1 MCFIGKIIIF
11 VDNIIEMPQTKHY
24 IYIFL
29 MLFSISVSSQK
40 SIDEDPELIQNSI
53 NNRISQSQTALE
65 NYNYFEAQNNLD
77 EALVFAEKLDNKKSE
92 GIIYGLKGKLQLITE
107 DEDKAIT
114 SLNKAIEIQRITKDD
129 GNLANSYKTLAEVF
143 VRKKDYSQAADYFK
157 SAKTLF
163 QQEGLDKGLAETL
176 LAEGKTY
183 IQIKNYRKARSIIEQ
198 SIAEAK
204 KIGYLKI
211 QSDALLTQGKVY
223 NNLGDYDKALTIANE
238 GLRIAKQNNYTSI
251 LNEGYLVVSDINK
264 SLGKINQSLE
274 SAELSREYLELHIK
288 LSDSLRNLKMIHSSK
303 DQETQHLL
311 REMDAKNKEVVE
323 QLEHFEDDKNLNTL
337 TSILSVAL
345 ITILSLLTLS
355 LYKNNNIR
363 LKTNTM
369 LHKKNGELIIAK
381 EKAELAS
388 KTKANFLSTVTH
400 ELRTPLYAVT
410 GLSNMLLEE
419 NPRPEQVQ
427 HLKSLKFSGDY
438 LLTFINDILQINKIE
453 ANKVD
458 IEPESFNL
466 KKKINNIVLALNNS
480 ANDNNVKLH
489 FEYDNNLS
497 ENFIADQLKIS
508 QILINLIGNSI
519 KFAKDGDIWI
529 RVYKIEQ
536 KGNIY
541 TLRFEVEDNGI
552 GISQE
557 KQDNMFESFSQG
569 SIQINRK
576 YGGTGLGLSIVK
588 GLIDILK
595 GKIYVKSELEKGT
608 TFYFEIP
615 LEYTS
620 VEEAKEKKV
629 NYFSG
634 NKEELDLSDVRILVV
649 EDNKINQMITKK
661 ILTKMNLKCDI
672 IDNGEDAVEMIKNN
686 NYNIILMD
694 IHMPGISGMEATKR
708 VRSFDKELTIFALT
722 AVTIED
728 KMHEFDEAGFTD
740 IIPKPFKQEEFE
752 KKLYNALAGKANK
765 SA

>member
-1 MCFIGKIIIF
+1 
-11 VDNIIEMPQTKHY
+11 
-24 IYIFL
+24 
-29 MLFSISVSSQK
+29 MLISITAFAQEA
-40 SIDEDPELIQNSI
+40 IDEDPEIVQNNI
-53 NNRISQSQTALE
+53 NYRIAQSQTELE
-65 NYNYFEAQNNLD
+65 NYNYYKAKKNLD
-77 EALVFAEKLDNKKSE
+77 EALDLAEKASNKKSL
-92 GIIYGLKGKLQLITE
+92 GIIYAIKGRLELIIE
-107 DEDKAIT
+107 EEDKAIK
-114 SLNKAIEIQRITKDD
+114 SLNKAIEIQRIINDNV
-129 GNLANSYKTLAEVF
+129 NLGSSYKTFGDIYLAKEDF
-143 VRKKDYSQAADYFK
+143 YSALDSYTAAK
-157 SAKTLF
+157 SKFEEEDLN
-163 QQEGLDKGLAETL
+163 EELAETL
-176 LAEGKTY
+176 LSEGKTY
-183 IQIKNYRKARSIIEQ
+183 NALKNYKKARDVVEQ
-198 SIAEAK
+198 SLAIAK
-204 KIGYLKI
+204 KYDYLKI
-211 QSDALLTQGKVY
+211 QSDALINHARIY
-223 NNLGDYDKALTIANE
+223 NKLGNKEKALEVALSSLQIARTNSFT
-238 GLRIAKQNNYTSI
+238 NI
-251 LNEGYLVVSDINK
+251 LNEGYAVVSDLYN
-264 SLGKINQSLE
+264 SLE
-274 SAELSREYLELHIK
+274 EHKLSRDYLNAHLK
-288 LSDSLRNLKMIHSSK
+288 LSDSVRGLTRINSSRN
-303 DQETQHLL
+303 QETQFRLN
-311 REMDAKNKEVVE
+311 EEIEKNKEVV
-323 QLEHFEDDKNLNTL
+323 QKLEKAEDDKNLNTL
-337 TSILSVAL
+337 ISILSVAL

-363 LKTNTM
+363 LKTNNM

-410 GLSNMLLEE
+410 GLSNMLLDE
-419 NPRPEQVQ
+419 NPKPEQVQ

-458 IEPESFNL
+458 VEPESFNL

-480 ANDNNVKLH
+480 AQDNNVKIH
-489 FEYDNNLS
+489 FEFDKELPQ
-497 ENFIADQLKIS
+497 NFIADQLKIS

-519 KFAKDGDIWI
+519 KFTKDGDIWI
-529 RVYKIEQ
+529 RVYKIEEEG
-536 KGNIY
+536 KTY
-541 TLRFEVEDNGI
+541 TLRFEIEDNGI

-557 KQDNMFESFSQG
+557 KQDHMFESFSQG

-615 LEYTS
+615 LEHTNIKEA
-620 VEEAKEKKV
+620 EEKTVA
-629 NYFSG
+629 YFDG
-634 NKEELDLSDVRILVV
+634 NASDLDLSKVKILVV

-661 ILTKMNLKCDI
+661 ILTKMDLKCDI

-694 IHMPGISGMEATKR
+694 IHMPGISGIEATKI

-728 KMHEFDEAGFTD
+728 KMHEFEEAGFTD

-752 KKLYNALAGKANK
+752 KKLYNALAGKSKA
-765 SA
+765 S

>member
-1 MCFIGKIIIF
+1 
-11 VDNIIEMPQTKHY
+11 
-24 IYIFL
+24 
-29 MLFSISVSSQK
+29 MLISITAFAQEA
-40 SIDEDPELIQNSI
+40 IDEDPEIVQNNI
-53 NNRISQSQTALE
+53 NYRIAQSQTELE
-65 NYNYFEAQNNLD
+65 NYNYYKAKKNLD
-77 EALVFAEKLDNKKSE
+77 EALDLAEKASNKKSL
-92 GIIYGLKGKLQLITE
+92 GIIYAIKGRLELIIE
-107 DEDKAIT
+107 EEDKAIK
-114 SLNKAIEIQRITKDD
+114 SLNKAIEIQRIINDNV
-129 GNLANSYKTLAEVF
+129 NLGSSYKTFGDIYLAKEDF
-143 VRKKDYSQAADYFK
+143 YSALDSYTAAK
-157 SAKTLF
+157 SKFEEEDLN
-163 QQEGLDKGLAETL
+163 EELAETL
-176 LAEGKTY
+176 LSEGKTY
-183 IQIKNYRKARSIIEQ
+183 NALKNYKKARDVVEQ
-198 SIAEAK
+198 SLAIAK
-204 KIGYLKI
+204 KYDYLKI
-211 QSDALLTQGKVY
+211 QSDALINHARIY
-223 NNLGDYDKALTIANE
+223 NKLGNKEKALEVALSSLQIARTNSFT
-238 GLRIAKQNNYTSI
+238 NI
-251 LNEGYLVVSDINK
+251 LNEGYAVVSDLYN
-264 SLGKINQSLE
+264 SLE
-274 SAELSREYLELHIK
+274 EHKLSRDYLNAHLK
-288 LSDSLRNLKMIHSSK
+288 LSDSVRGLTRINSSRN
-303 DQETQHLL
+303 QETQFRLN
-311 REMDAKNKEVVE
+311 EEIEKNKEVV
-323 QLEHFEDDKNLNTL
+323 QKLEKAEDDKNLNTL
-337 TSILSVAL
+337 ISILSVAL

-363 LKTNTM
+363 LKTNNM

-410 GLSNMLLEE
+410 DLSNMLLDE
-419 NPRPEQVQ
+419 NPKPEQVQ

-458 IEPESFNL
+458 VEPESFNL

-480 ANDNNVKLH
+480 AQDNNVKIH
-489 FEYDNNLS
+489 FEFDKDLPQ
-497 ENFIADQLKIS
+497 NFIADQLKIS

-519 KFAKDGDIWI
+519 KFTKDGDIWI
-529 RVYKIEQ
+529 RVYKIEEEG
-536 KGNIY
+536 KTY
-541 TLRFEVEDNGI
+541 TLRFEIEDNGI

-557 KQDNMFESFSQG
+557 KQDHMFESFSQG

-615 LEYTS
+615 LEHTNIKEA
-620 VEEAKEKKV
+620 EEKTIA
-629 NYFSG
+629 YFDG
-634 NKEELDLSDVRILVV
+634 NASDLDLSKVKILVV

-661 ILTKMNLKCDI
+661 ILTKMDLKCDI

-694 IHMPGISGMEATKR
+694 IHMPGISGIEATKI

-728 KMHEFDEAGFTD
+728 KMHEFEEAGFTD

-752 KKLYNALAGKANK
+752 KKLYNALAGKSKA
-765 SA
+765 S

>member
-1 MCFIGKIIIF
+1 
-11 VDNIIEMPQTKHY
+11 
-24 IYIFL
+24 
-29 MLFSISVSSQK
+29 MLISITAFAQEA
-40 SIDEDPELIQNSI
+40 IDEDPEIVQNNI
-53 NNRISQSQTALE
+53 NYRIAQSQTELE
-65 NYNYFEAQNNLD
+65 NYNYYKAKKNLD
-77 EALVFAEKLDNKKSE
+77 EALDLAEKASNKKSL
-92 GIIYGLKGKLQLITE
+92 GIIYAIKGRLELIIE
-107 DEDKAIT
+107 EEDKAIK
-114 SLNKAIEIQRITKDD
+114 SLNKAIEIQRIINDNV
-129 GNLANSYKTLAEVF
+129 NLGSSYKTFGDIYLAKEDF
-143 VRKKDYSQAADYFK
+143 YSALDSYTAAK
-157 SAKTLF
+157 SKFEEEDLN
-163 QQEGLDKGLAETL
+163 EELAETL
-176 LAEGKTY
+176 LSEGKTY
-183 IQIKNYRKARSIIEQ
+183 NALKNYKKARDVVEQ
-198 SIAEAK
+198 SLAIAK
-204 KIGYLKI
+204 KYDYLKI
-211 QSDALLTQGKVY
+211 QSDALINHARIY
-223 NNLGDYDKALTIANE
+223 NKLGNKEKALEVALSSLQIARTNSFT
-238 GLRIAKQNNYTSI
+238 NI
-251 LNEGYLVVSDINK
+251 LNEGYAVVSDLYN
-264 SLGKINQSLE
+264 SLE
-274 SAELSREYLELHIK
+274 EHKLSRDYLNAHLK
-288 LSDSLRNLKMIHSSK
+288 LSDSVRGLTRINSSRN
-303 DQETQHLL
+303 QETQFRLN
-311 REMDAKNKEVVE
+311 EEIEKNKEVV
-323 QLEHFEDDKNLNTL
+323 QKLEKAEDDKNLNTL
-337 TSILSVAL
+337 ISILSVAL

-363 LKTNTM
+363 LKTNNM

-410 GLSNMLLEE
+410 GLSNMLLDE
-419 NPRPEQVQ
+419 NPKPEQVQ

-458 IEPESFNL
+458 VEPESFNL

-480 ANDNNVKLH
+480 AQDNNVKIH
-489 FEYDNNLS
+489 FEFDKDLPQ
-497 ENFIADQLKIS
+497 NFIADQLKIS

-519 KFAKDGDIWI
+519 KFTKDGDIWI
-529 RVYKIEQ
+529 RVYKIEEEG
-536 KGNIY
+536 KTY
-541 TLRFEVEDNGI
+541 TLRFEIEDNGI

-557 KQDNMFESFSQG
+557 KQDHMFESFSQG

-615 LEYTS
+615 LEHTNIKEA
-620 VEEAKEKKV
+620 EEKTVA
-629 NYFSG
+629 YFDG
-634 NKEELDLSDVRILVV
+634 NASDLDLSKVKILVV

-661 ILTKMNLKCDI
+661 ILTKMDLKCDI

-694 IHMPGISGMEATKR
+694 IHMPGISGIEATKI

-728 KMHEFDEAGFTD
+728 KMHEFEEAGFTD

-752 KKLYNALAGKANK
+752 KKLYNALAGKSKA
-765 SA
+765 S

>member
-1 MCFIGKIIIF
+1 MSQVK
-11 VDNIIEMPQTKHY
+11 NY
-24 IYIFL
+24 IYIVL
-29 MLFSISVSSQK
+29 LLFTLSVSSQK
-40 SIDEDPELIQNSI
+40 SIDEDPEIIQNNI
-53 NNRISQSQTALE
+53 NYRITQSQTALE
-65 NYNYFEAQNNLD
+65 NYNYYEAKNNLD
-77 EALVFAEKLDNKKSE
+77 KALVLAEKLKNKKNE
-92 GIIYGLKGKLQLITE
+92 GIIYTLIGRLQLLTE
-107 DEDKAIT
+107 EADNAIK

-129 GNLANSYKTLAEVF
+129 GNLANSYKTLAEVYA
-143 VRKKDYSQAADYFK
+143 RKKDYSQASDYFK
-157 SAKTLF
+157 SAKNLF
-163 QQEGLDKGLAETL
+163 QQEGLDLGLTETL

-183 IQIKNYRKARSIIEQ
+183 MLVKNYSKARSIIEQ
-198 SIAEAK
+198 CLAEAK
-204 KIGYLKI
+204 KIGSLKI
-211 QSDALLTQGKVY
+211 QSDALISNGIVY
-223 NNLGDYDKALTIANE
+223 NKLGENSKALTYANE
-238 GLRIAKQNNYTSI
+238 GLQIAKENNFTNI
-251 LNEGYLVVSDINK
+251 INEGYLVVSDIN
-264 SLGKINQSLE
+264 QSLE
-274 SAELSREYLELHIK
+274 NFKLSTEYLKLYIK
-288 LSDSLRNLKMIHSSK
+288 LSDSLRNIATVYSSK
-303 DQETQHLL
+303 DQELQSLIK
-311 REMDAKNKEVVE
+311 EMNAKNKEIEE
-323 QLEHFEDDKNLNTL
+323 QIEKAEEDNGVRTL

-363 LKTNTM
+363 LKTNNM

-419 NPRPEQVQ
+419 NPKPEQIQ

-453 ANKVD
+453 ANKVE

-466 KKKINNIVLALNNS
+466 KKKINNIILALNNS
-480 ANDNNVKLH
+480 AQDNNIKIH
-489 FEYDNNLS
+489 FEYDKDLP
-497 ENFIADQLKIS
+497 ENYIADQLKIS

-519 KFAKDGDIWI
+519 KFTKDGDIWI
-529 RVYKIEQ
+529 RVYKIAQ
-536 KGNIY
+536 KDSKY

-552 GISQE
+552 GITQE

-588 GLIDILK
+588 GLIEILK
-595 GKIYVKSELEKGT
+595 GKIYLKSELEKGT

-615 LEYTS
+615 LKYTT
-620 VEEAKEKKV
+620 VKEAKENKAT
-629 NYFSG
+629 YFEG
-634 NKEELDLSDVRILVV
+634 NTEDIDLTNVKILVV

-672 IDNGEDAVEMIKNN
+672 IDNGEDAIDMIKAKK
-686 NYNIILMD
+686 YDIVLMD
-694 IHMPGISGMEATKR
+694 IHMPGISGIEATKR
-708 VRSFDKELTIFALT
+708 VRTFDKELTIFALT

-752 KKLYNALAGKANK
+752 KKLYNALAGKTNK